1 MKMKNILLFL
11 LLSFFC
17 SLSAQKKG
25 EYNNCKIDGY
35 RPIWFD
41 LGQKSEYGSKYSG
54 GLGTYT
60 VKHNPMAIYSPE
72 TNKTFFVFG
81 GTINKDE
88 RYLLCMIGCY
98 DHATGKVCKP
108 TVVYDKQGV
117 NDPHDN
123 PALFLK
129 KVGDF

>member
-1 MKMKNILLFL
+1 MKKILLFL
-11 LLSFFC
+11 FLFVFY

-25 EYNNCKIDGY
+25 EYNNYKIDGY

-72 TNKTFFVFG
+72 TKHFLFSEERS
-81 GTINKDE
+81 IKKKDI
-88 RYLLCMIGCY
+88 CF
-98 DHATGKVCKP
+98 A
-108 TVVYDKQGV
+108 
-117 NDPHDN
+117 
-123 PALFLK
+123 
-129 KVGDF
+129 

>member
-1 MKMKNILLFL
+1 MKKILLFL
-11 LLSFFC
+11 FLFVFY

-25 EYNNCKIDGY
+25 EYNNYKIDGY

-81 GTINKDE
+81 GTIDKKE
-88 RYLLCMIGCY
+88 RYYL
-98 DHATGKVCKP
+98 
-108 TVVYDKQGV
+108 
-117 NDPHDN
+117 
-123 PALFLK
+123 
-129 KVGDF
+129 